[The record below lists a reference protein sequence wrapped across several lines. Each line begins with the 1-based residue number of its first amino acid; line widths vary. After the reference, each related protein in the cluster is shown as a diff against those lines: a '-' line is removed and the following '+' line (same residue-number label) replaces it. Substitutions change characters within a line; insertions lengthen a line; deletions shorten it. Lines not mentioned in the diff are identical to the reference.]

1 MQAEPRL
8 LLKTAGEFVDLL
20 TILAIS
26 LPTCFP
32 KTWSYY
38 SKDLRYKGEEN

>member
-8 LLKTAGEFVDLL
+8 LLNTAGEFVHLL

-26 LPTCFP
+26 LPICFP
-32 KTWSYY
+32 KTRSYY